1 MSGQPQGFAKS
12 EAIRIDSD
20 SNAPDSPGPGTRSA
34 QVETPGNQVHTAT
47 VPEAV
52 LRFAPP
58 MYVADRNR
66 TVTFATPAFAPLA
79 RALALPP
86 VIGGTAVTIGGD
98 LAIALDRLNSG
109 PVEVTLSHTVT
120 IDGAARHLRS
130 RHMSLIE
137 DGALVGYCGVFQDVT
152 PETQALA
159 AATSAD
165 ERYLDL
171 IRATSDWIWEVDAHF
186 NITDISPQIASILD
200 LPPSALVGRHLF
212 TLGHF
217 EDEDNAAR
225 RWMREASYAPFRGR
239 IFLLSDAEG
248 RERRIALS
256 GVPVFDPTTGGFKGY
271 RGTGT
276 DVTSR
281 VEATERARAY
291 QQELEANL
299 DQLRQRNMQLDV
311 ALDEA
316 RSAARAKTEFLG
328 KMSHELRTPLN
339 AIIGFAE
346 MSIQQ
351 VFGALSER
359 YLGYFRDIRGAA
371 HHLLNIIDDIL
382 DAVHIEANRVSIV
395 SEPVRVAQIIA
406 EARSIVAVRAERA
419 NIDFGA
425 VSFAGDWTVMAD
437 SGRLRQILVNLLN
450 NAVKFTPQGG
460 KVGVAVERGAE
471 GWLDVTVWDTGI
483 GIPRDQQSLIFESFH
498 QVGSNLLNAPRE
510 GVGLGLSISRQL
522 ARLMGGDIV
531 VDSTPGAGSR
541 FTVRLPIV
549 KQS

>member
-1 MSGQPQGFAKS
+1 MPGQPQGMANN
-12 EAIRIDSD
+12 EPIRVESD
-20 SNAPDSPGPGTRSA
+20 AHESLGAGSRGG
-34 QVETPGNQVHTAT
+34 ETTLAGNLVHTAT

-66 TVTFATPAFAPLA
+66 TVTFATPSFAALA
-79 RALALPP
+79 RALGLPP
-86 VIGGTAVTIGGD
+86 IVSGSTITIAGE
-98 LAIALDRLNSG
+98 LALALDRLNSG
-109 PVEVTLSHTVT
+109 PLEVTLSHTVT
-120 IDGAARHLRS
+120 VDGTVRHLRS
-130 RHMSLIE
+130 RHSSLVE
-137 DGALVGYCGVFQDVT
+137 DGVLVGYCGVFQDVT

-159 AATSAD
+159 AATHAD
-165 ERYLDL
+165 ERYVDL
-171 IRATSDWIWEVDAHF
+171 IRATSDWTWEVDEHF
-186 NITDISPQIASILD
+186 NLTDVSPQIAGILD
-200 LPPSALVGRHLF
+200 LPPSSLVGRHLF
-212 TLGHF
+212 TLGRF
-217 EDEDNAAR
+217 EDEEHTAHR
-225 RWMREASYAPFRGR
+225 LMREASYAPFRGR
-239 IFLLSDAEG
+239 IFLMGDASG
-248 RERRIALS
+248 RERRVALS
-256 GVPVFDPTTGGFKGY
+256 AVPVFDETSGRFTGY
-271 RGTGT
+271 RGTGI

-299 DQLRQRNMQLDV
+299 DQLRERNMQLDV
-311 ALDEA
+311 ALEEA
-316 RSAARAKTEFLG
+316 RAAARAKTEFLG

-339 AIIGFAE
+339 AIIGFSE

-425 VSFAGDWTVMAD
+425 VTFNGDWTVMAD

-450 NAVKFTPQGG
+450 NAVKYTKQGG
-460 KVGVAVERGAE
+460 KVGVAVERGTE
-471 GWLDVTVWDTGI
+471 GWLDIMVWDTGI
-483 GIPRDQQSLIFESFH
+483 GIARDQQALIFESFH
-498 QVGSNLLNAPRE
+498 QVGSNLMTGPRE
-510 GVGLGLSISRQL
+510 GVGLGLTISRQL
-522 ARLMGGDIV
+522 ARLMGGDIL

-541 FTVRLPIV
+541 FTVRLPV
-549 KQS
+549 MKQG